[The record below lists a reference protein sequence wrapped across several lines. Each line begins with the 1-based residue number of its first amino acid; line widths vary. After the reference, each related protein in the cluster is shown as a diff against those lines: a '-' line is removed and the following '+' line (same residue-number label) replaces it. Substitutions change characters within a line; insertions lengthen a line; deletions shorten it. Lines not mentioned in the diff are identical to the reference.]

1 MARYGMIIDLRRCV
15 GCYACVMACK
25 AENLTP
31 KGVSW
36 NRLIVEEKGEYPK
49 ARMTFTPVLCNHC
62 ENPPCRDVCPTGATY
77 KRSDGIVAVNQSKCI
92 GCKYCMVACPY
103 QARSIHEKSEGYF
116 SKYGLTPLEQHGYKK
131 HKKGAPS
138 KCVFCYERVEQSK
151 EPACV
156 AACPTR
162 ARIFGDVTNPNS
174 EISHLL
180 EKNKT
185 FRFIEELGTKPAVS
199 YILDQAP
206 KTERG

>member
-1 MARYGMIIDLRRCV
+1 MARYGMLIDLRRCV

-25 AENLTP
+25 AEYATP
-31 KGVSW
+31 KGVYW
-36 NRLIVEEKGEYPK
+36 NHVIVEERGEYPY

-77 KRSDGIVAVNQSKCI
+77 QRSDGIIAVNQSMCI

-103 QARSIHEKSEGYF
+103 QARSIPETSEGYYPE
-116 SKYGLTPLEQHGYKK
+116 YGLTAFEQQGIKR

-138 KCVFCYERVEQSK
+138 KCVFCYERVEQGK

-156 AACPTR
+156 IACPAH
-162 ARIFGDVTNPNS
+162 ARIFGDLNEPNS
-174 EISHLL
+174 EISRLI
-180 EKNKT
+180 KQYQT
-185 FRFIEELGTKPAVS
+185 FRFSEELGTGPSVF
-199 YILDQAP
+199 YIPDQKP